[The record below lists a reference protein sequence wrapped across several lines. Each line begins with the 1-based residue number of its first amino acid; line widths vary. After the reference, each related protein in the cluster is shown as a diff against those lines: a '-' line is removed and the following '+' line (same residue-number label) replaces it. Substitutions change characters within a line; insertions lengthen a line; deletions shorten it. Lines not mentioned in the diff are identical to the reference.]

1 MVSLGNTVEF
11 ASILTKSGVWPM
23 NFRRTILLTSVA
35 LTVPCVA
42 AATTLGPWNEDNVV
56 RSTAFPVEDVTDYSV
71 VYQGNP
77 TTAETNGRIAY
88 TPFEAIDP
96 GMEALNDFY
105 TSGPGGSRVFD
116 GCIRAEVGGSD
127 CATGF
132 QTGNRFKLQLTDTG
146 AVDLVFNIN
155 PADPGTQGLNP
166 GNPDEGPGIATP
178 GINTY
183 QVFGRAVNLTTQ
195 MLDSFVIELGSG
207 VGDNFIAST
216 DGDGLSFAQGLSLG
230 PNGDTAFTQ
239 YPFGLFGSLDQ
250 PNPSPNPI
258 AGFFDNDGRAGFEV
272 AVEADG
278 AGEDRIVSG
287 NYYGTYDDIFGN
299 WLSQEMA
306 PEGLLWDNDGDAG
319 TDALV
324 MAWFNQDLGKW
335 ETLREVVQL
344 LDDDNNPFLSAIA
357 SGSQLYDSAEDAAI
371 ALGLVGGSYE
381 VDGIEDVAN
390 LNLNFGIELA
400 DNFLGFGN
408 GLGSDNTFTLRLTS
422 SAAMAPIPLPASVL
436 LLLAGVGS
444 LGAVRRLSKAG
455 VARS

>member
-1 MVSLGNTVEF
+1 
-11 ASILTKSGVWPM
+11 M
-23 NFRRTILLTSVA
+23 NFGGFFWGTIAA
-35 LTVPCVA
+35 LTVPFAA
-42 AATTLGPWNEDNVV
+42 AATTLGAWNEGNVV
-56 RSTAFPVEDVTDYSV
+56 RSTEFPEEGVTDYSV
-71 VYQGNP
+71 VYQGDP

-88 TPFEAIDP
+88 TPYEAIDP
-96 GMEALNDFY
+96 GLVALNDFY
-105 TSGPGGSRVFD
+105 TTGPGDSRVFD
-116 GCIRAEVGGSD
+116 GCIRAFTGGTD

-155 PADPGTQGLNP
+155 PDVDGTQGVNP
-166 GNPDEGPGIATP
+166 GNPDEGPGLATP

-183 QVFGRAVNLTTQ
+183 QVFGRAVNLTQQ
-195 MLDSFVIELGSG
+195 MLDSFVIELGFG
-207 VGDNFIAST
+207 VGDSFLAST
-216 DGDGLSFAQGLSLG
+216 DGDGLSFAQSLNLG

-250 PNPSPNPI
+250 PNPSPVPI

-278 AGEDRIVSG
+278 VGEDRIVSG
-287 NYYGTYDDIFGN
+287 DYYGTYDDLFGN

-324 MAWFNQDLGKW
+324 MAWFNEDLGKW
-335 ETLREVVQL
+335 EALREVVEL
-344 LDDDNNPFLSAIA
+344 LDDEGNPFLSAIA
-357 SGSQLYDSAEDAAI
+357 STSQLYDSAAEAAGD
-371 ALGLVGGSYE
+371 LGLAAGSFI

-400 DNFLGFGN
+400 NFFSGGFDASGAFRDN
-408 GLGSDNTFTLRLTS
+408 FTLRLTS
-422 SAAMAPIPLPASVL
+422 FAAPVPVPLPASVVFL
-436 LLLAGVGS
+436 LLGAGS
-444 LGAVRRLSKAG
+444 LGAMRRLRKCSVIA
-455 VARS
+455 S